1 MTLPPCHRKRNNKPQ
16 NQQPQ
21 NQEFMV
27 KIIFFDIDG
36 TLVSFKTHKIPQ
48 STIEAINNVREKG
61 IKVWIATG
69 RPLPFINN
77 LDDLE
82 YDGIISATGAHCQ
95 TREGEVVFSQP
106 VDKNDIENMIARQH
120 KTGITVAYAGNDKAI
135 IAAPDGIPAVVSEV
149 FHLLDIEE
157 PTLHEPEEALDFDV
171 MEVIAFFGMN
181 EHKEIMQNVL
191 SHCNDARWHPA
202 FADCVAKGVNKAS
215 GIDRVI
221 QYYGFD
227 ISETMAFGDG
237 GNDIAMLQHA
247 ATGVAMG
254 NASDDVKAAA
264 DIVTTSVDEDGVA
277 NILNN
282 LA

>member
-1 MTLPPCHRKRNNKPQ
+1 
-16 NQQPQ
+16 
-21 NQEFMV
+21 MV

-135 IAAPDGIPAVVSEV
+135 ITAPDGIPAVVSEV
-149 FHLLDIEE
+149 FQLLDIEE

-254 NASDDVKAAA
+254 NASDEVKAAA